1 MPVKLVMFAEY
12 GRDVVAPGILTP
24 DGVVT
29 LHDLLAPGPPNARM
43 IGLMDD
49 FGLLRP
55 RLDDL
60 VASAEPIPLNA
71 ASPTTGSTPSVIRA
85 RSTCS

>member
-1 MPVKLVMFAEY
+1 MFAEY

-49 FGLLRP
+49 DRP
-55 RLDDL
+55 L
-60 VASAEPIPLNA
+60 A
-71 ASPTTGSTPSVIRA
+71 AA
-85 RSTCS
+85 A